1 MFPHL
6 TKHGDLRPSGR
17 VGRDGVNTFRPPTRV
32 DRRRIF
38 DPNNRVIPFESTV
51 RYSTRGSI
59 QIMRSIPAFV
69 RNAIAITVLVGSAAQ
84 ASPDDT
90 AITIYSAAEPGA
102 ISPDLYRPVPGG
114 GVPNASS
121 VPGYAM
127 VRQERDVKLAS
138 GRSTLK
144 FADVA
149 ALIDPTTVTFTS
161 LTEPRT
167 RVLEQSYQFDLVST
181 DKLLL
186 KYIDRPIAVERRV
199 GDRVETL
206 NGTLLSSTDG
216 LLLRTSEG
224 TIQSLRD
231 YSAIRFPEL
240 PGGLDTRPTLVWDVM
255 SPRAGDQ
262 RSRVTYQTGG
272 VTWWADYNLIFN
284 EGKDANSGMLDL
296 SAWVSIINQSGAGY
310 PNARLKLIAGDVHR
324 AMPEVRRMAKGAFE
338 AADAL
343 AAPAAP
349 GFSEKSFFEFH
360 LYTLERP
367 TTLTNNSTKQI
378 ELFDQAR
385 QVPARKVLI
394 YNGLAQDYFYPT
406 PMTDRNFG
414 VQSNKKVD
422 VYLEF
427 RNDKQYG
434 LGVPLPAGRV
444 RVSKLDAADGS
455 LEFIG
460 EDRIDH
466 TPKDEQVR
474 VKLGSAFDVVG
485 ERRQTDFS
493 VDSRAQWME
502 EQIEIK
508 LRNHKQ
514 QPVRVQVREKLYRWT
529 NWKILTKTHEF
540 VKEDARTISFPVEV
554 PQDGE
559 ASVHYRVR
567 YTW

>member
-1 MFPHL
+1 MSIVH
-6 TKHGDLRPSGR
+6 K
-17 VGRDGVNTFRPPTRV
+17 
-32 DRRRIF
+32 
-38 DPNNRVIPFESTV
+38 TV
-51 RYSTRGSI
+51 
-59 QIMRSIPAFV
+59 V
-69 RNAIAITVLVGSAAQ
+69 AILGFLPVVAVHAA
-84 ASPDDT
+84 SEDT
-90 AITIYSAAEPGA
+90 AITIYSSAQPGA

-161 LTEPRT
+161 LSEPRT
-167 RVLEQSYQFDLVST
+167 RVLEQNYQFDLVST

-186 KYIDRPIAVERRV
+186 KYIDRPIAVERHV
-199 GDRVETL
+199 GDRLETI

-216 LLLRTSEG
+216 LLLRTNDGS
-224 TIQSLRD
+224 IQSVRD
-231 YSAIRFPEL
+231 YSSVRFPEL
-240 PGGLDTRPTLVWDVM
+240 PGGLDTRPTLVWDVA
-255 SPRAGDQ
+255 SPTAGTQ

-272 VTWWADYNLIFN
+272 VTWWSDYNLIFN
-284 EGKDANSGMLDL
+284 EGKDANSGVLDL
-296 SAWVSIINQSGAGY
+296 SAWVSVINQSGTAY
-310 PNARLKLIAGDVHR
+310 PNAHLKLIAGDVHR
-324 AMPEVRRMAKGAFE
+324 APTPSAPMAMMAKRALAE
-338 AADAL
+338 ADASGNV
-343 AAPAAP
+343 A
-349 GFSEKSFFEFH
+349 GFQEKSFFEFH
-360 LYTLERP
+360 LYTLQRP

-385 QVPARKVLI
+385 QIPAKKVLL
-394 YNGLAQDYFYPT
+394 YNGAPDYYLYPS
-406 PMTDRNFG
+406 PMTDRNFTNE
-414 VQSNKKVD
+414 SNKKVD

-427 RNDKQYG
+427 KNDKQYG
-434 LGVPLPAGRV
+434 LGVPLPAGRI

-466 TPKDEQVR
+466 TPKDETVR

-485 ERRQTDFS
+485 ERKQTDFS
-493 VDSRAQWME
+493 VDTKAKWLE
-502 EQIEIK
+502 EAFEIR
-508 LRNHKQ
+508 LRNHKDQ
-514 QPVRVQVREKLYRWT
+514 AVKVVVKENLYRWS

-540 VKEDARTISFPVEV
+540 IKEDSRTITFPVEV
-554 PQDGE
+554 PKDGE
-559 ASVHYRVR
+559 TFVRYRVR

>member
-1 MFPHL
+1 ML
-6 TKHGDLRPSGR
+6 
-17 VGRDGVNTFRPPTRV
+17 
-32 DRRRIF
+32 I
-38 DPNNRVIPFESTV
+38 NRLSV
-51 RYSTRGSI
+51 R
-59 QIMRSIPAFV
+59 QAV
-69 RNAIAITVLVGSAAQ
+69 AAAVGSFLVAGTTATHAA
-84 ASPDDT
+84 AEDT
-90 AITIYSAAEPGA
+90 AITIYSSAEPGA

-114 GVPNASS
+114 AVPNAAS

-127 VRQERDVKLAS
+127 IRQERDVKLAS

-181 DKLLL
+181 EKLLL
-186 KYIDRPIAVERRV
+186 KYIDRPIAVERHV
-199 GDRVETL
+199 GDRVETV

-216 LLLRTSEG
+216 LLLRTNDGS
-224 TIQSLRD
+224 IQSLRD
-231 YSAIRFPEL
+231 YSSVRFPEL
-240 PGGLDTRPTLVWDVM
+240 PGGLDTRPTLVWDVT
-255 SPRAGDQ
+255 SPTAGDQ

-284 EGKDANSGMLDL
+284 EGKDANSGFLDL
-296 SAWVSIINQSGAGY
+296 SAWVSVINQSGAAY
-310 PNARLKLIAGDVHR
+310 PNAHLKLIAGDVHR
-324 AMPEVRRMAKGAFE
+324 ATPEARPMMESRAKMYT
-338 AADAL
+338 AAA
-343 AAPAAP
+343 AAPEP
-349 GFSEKSFFEFH
+349 GFKEQSFFEFH
-360 LYTLERP
+360 LYTLQRP
-367 TTLTNNSTKQI
+367 TTLANNSTKQI

-385 QVPARKVLI
+385 QIPAKKILL
-394 YNGLAQDYFYPT
+394 YNGAAGSYFYPT

-414 VQSNKKVD
+414 GQSNKKVD

-434 LGVPLPAGRV
+434 LGVPLPAGRI

-485 ERRQTDFS
+485 ERKQTDFS
-493 VDSRAQWME
+493 VDTKAQSME
-502 EQIEIK
+502 EEIEVK
-508 LRNHKQ
+508 LRNHKD
-514 QPVRVQVREKLYRWT
+514 QPVHVVVKENLYRWS

-540 VKEDARTISFPVEV
+540 VKEDARTITFPVDV
-554 PQDGE
+554 PKDGE
-559 ASVHYRVR
+559 TLVRYRVR